1 MRIKNILLSF
11 MIILYLLIFSG
22 CMQHMESNADRNCNM
37 KEYQQEDLI
46 DGIFVK
52 KGEKFYS
59 VMPIE
64 REQEGEANPIEK
76 GTVNENRI
84 VWFVDSKDHL
94 VPIIEWK
101 QEDKLILRD
110 ERFDRQ
116 PLILERMEEQGYTL
130 GVKFKENQDG
140 FWSFDTT
147 AICSE
152 THSMDVLKTAKNA
165 SSLCIHAIGEN
176 VVGANLFY
184 ANGVLKTLDKDSEQT
199 LRMYEG
205 TIYRERKIKA
215 DTHLFFSGGIMELS
229 SFVYTEDGY
238 VEITLPEKLKAGYY
252 EIAGYGLFYLDK

>member
-1 MRIKNILLSF
+1 MRKRNIFISF
-11 MIILYLLIFSG
+11 MIIPCLLIFSG
-22 CMQHMESNADRNCNM
+22 CAQDMESNADRSGNI
-37 KEYQQEDLI
+37 KGYRQEELTN
-46 DGIFVK
+46 GIFVK

-59 VMPIE
+59 VMPVE
-64 REQEGEANPIEK
+64 REQDEEANPMEK
-76 GTVNENRI
+76 GTVNEKRFI
-84 VWFVDSKDHL
+84 WFVDSKDHL

-101 QEDKLILRD
+101 QGDKLILRD

-147 AICSE
+147 AVCSE
-152 THSMDVLKTAKNA
+152 THSMNVLKTAENA
-165 SSLCIHAIGEN
+165 SSLCVHAIGEN
-176 VVGANLFY
+176 AVGANLFY
-184 ANGVLKTLDKDSEQT
+184 ANGVLKVLEKDSEQT

-229 SFVYTEDGY
+229 SFVYTENGY

-252 EIAGYGLFYLDK
+252 EIAGNGLFYLDK

>member
-1 MRIKNILLSF
+1 MRKRNILLSF
-11 MIILYLLIFSG
+11 MIIPCLLIFSG
-22 CMQHMESNADRNCNM
+22 CAQHMESNADRSGNI
-37 KEYQQEDLI
+37 KEYRQEELTN
-46 DGIFVK
+46 GIFVK

-59 VMPIE
+59 VMPVE
-64 REQEGEANPIEK
+64 REQDEEANPMEK
-76 GTVNENRI
+76 GTVNEKRFI
-84 VWFVDSKDHL
+84 WFVDSKDHL

-101 QEDKLILRD
+101 QGDKLILRD

-147 AICSE
+147 AVCSE
-152 THSMDVLKTAKNA
+152 THSMNVLKTAENA
-165 SSLCIHAIGEN
+165 SSLCVHAIGEN
-176 VVGANLFY
+176 AVGANLFY
-184 ANGVLKTLDKDSEQT
+184 ANGVLKVLEKDSEQT

-229 SFVYTEDGY
+229 SFVYTENGY

>member
-1 MRIKNILLSF
+1 MRKRNIFISF
-11 MIILYLLIFSG
+11 MIILCLLIFSG
-22 CMQHMESNADRNCNM
+22 CAQDMESNADRNGNI
-37 KEYQQEDLI
+37 KEYRQEELTN
-46 DGIFVK
+46 GIFVK

-59 VMPIE
+59 VMPVE
-64 REQEGEANPIEK
+64 REQDEEANPMEK
-76 GTVNENRI
+76 GTVNEKRFI
-84 VWFVDSKDHL
+84 WFVDSKDHL

-101 QEDKLILRD
+101 QGDKLILRD

-116 PLILERMEEQGYTL
+116 PLVLERMEEQGYTL

-147 AICSE
+147 AVCSE
-152 THSMDVLKTAKNA
+152 THSMNVLKTAENA
-165 SSLCIHAIGEN
+165 SSLCVHAIGEN
-176 VVGANLFY
+176 AVRANLFY
-184 ANGVLKTLDKDSEQT
+184 ANGVLKVLEKDSEQT

-229 SFVYTEDGY
+229 SFVYTENGY

-252 EIAGYGLFYLDK
+252 EIAGNGLFYLDK